1 MSVKIL
7 KGKHFTFVLH
17 ISSVLLIIIKCRH
30 TIYLNN
36 VDALTTCC
44 IQNNLLFQ
52 ATSLYQKYYNVLF
65 IQLLTD
71 SNLFSPLF
79 FVIHRNK
86 YNLFFAIATLILTS
100 AVNFANFLLI
110 IVIISAIN
118 FSWEQLALWSW
129 TKFNKAY
136 LFNRVKIWNEWDN
149 ETHRSLLHK

>member
-1 MSVKIL
+1 MSVNIL

-44 IQNNLLFQ
+44 IQKKTCYFKQLVYTKNTTMCYLFNYSRT
-52 ATSLYQKYYNVLF
+52 A
-65 IQLLTD
+65 I
-71 SNLFSPLF
+71 FSPLYF

-118 FSWEQLALWSW
+118 FS
-129 TKFNKAY
+129 
-136 LFNRVKIWNEWDN
+136 
-149 ETHRSLLHK
+149 

>member
-1 MSVKIL
+1 MSVKLL

-30 TIYLNN
+30 NIYLNN

-44 IQNNLLFQ
+44 IQKKKCYFKQLVYTKNTTMCYLFNYSRT
-52 ATSLYQKYYNVLF
+52 A
-65 IQLLTD
+65 I
-71 SNLFSPLF
+71 FSPLYFF

-110 IVIISAIN
+110 IVIISAIS
-118 FSWEQLALWSW
+118 FSWKQLALWL
-129 TKFNKAY
+129 TKHICLTESKY
-136 LFNRVKIWNEWDN
+136 EMN
-149 ETHRSLLHK
+149 ETLKNIDLCYISKL

>member
-17 ISSVLLIIIKCRH
+17 ISSFLLNIIKWRH
-30 TIYLNN
+30 NNYLNN

-44 IQNNLLFQ
+44 IRKNLLFQ
-52 ATSLYQKYYNVLF
+52 ATSLYQTYYNVLF

-71 SNLFSPLF
+71 SNLFTPLFF

-100 AVNFANFLLI
+100 AVNFANILLI

-129 TKFNKAY
+129 TLFNKAY
-136 LFNRVKIWNEWDN
+136 
-149 ETHRSLLHK
+149 

>member
-1 MSVKIL
+1 MSVKLL

-30 TIYLNN
+30 NIYLNN

-44 IQNNLLFQ
+44 IQKNMLFQ
-52 ATSLYQKYYNVLF
+52 AASLYQKYYNVLF

-79 FVIHRNK
+79 FLSFIGI
-86 YNLFFAIATLILTS
+86 NLTYFFAIATLILTS

-118 FSWEQLALWSW
+118 FS
-129 TKFNKAY
+129 
-136 LFNRVKIWNEWDN
+136 
-149 ETHRSLLHK
+149 

>member
-1 MSVKIL
+1 MSVKLL

-30 TIYLNN
+30 NIYLNN

-44 IQNNLLFQ
+44 IQKKKMLFQ

-71 SNLFSPLF
+71 SNLFSPLFF

-110 IVIISAIN
+110 IVIISAIS
-118 FSWEQLALWSW
+118 FSWKQLALWLIKHICLTES
-129 TKFNKAY
+129 KY
-136 LFNRVKIWNEWDN
+136 EMN
-149 ETHRSLLHK
+149 ETLKNIDLCYISKL